1 MEATEP
7 ATVACQE
14 GSLLMPRAV
23 PVIVLVLAA
32 TVAVA
37 GALVAQSNTGAVYGR
52 VTDEHGSPIAGGT
65 ATLTGPAAPQTAT
78 VDAQGLFHFL
88 QVPPDTY
95 SLAVS
100 VPGFATLTRQEVA
113 VAVGRNVHVDFPL
126 QPAGVRED
134 VTVRGDTSLVD
145 RRKVATGESFSG
157 RQLTEVPTSRDVW
170 SLVQQVPGVQ
180 LDTVNV
186 AGSASADLSG
196 PRFAS
201 RGSGNVT
208 YAIDGATV
216 TNNTYGFALQRQNG
230 ATSTYFDFGTFQE
243 VEVVTGGSSLD
254 QQTSGVTINVVTKRG
269 TNELKGSARFLY
281 ASASWQSDNTP
292 ESSVEQGLQTNRT
305 RFIREYG
312 AELGGPILEDR
323 LWLWAAGARQD
334 ISLSPTTL
342 RADEIPYPQT
352 TTLEPWSA
360 KLNAQISNANSAAMY
375 YQRSDRLAYGT
386 EAFSDRPYETR
397 TNVLI
402 PADFYKVED
411 SNVFSPDLFASAFV
425 AYQSTNFQFTP
436 VGGLDRDI
444 QFYDDSFHNS
454 YFYSVSKAPQSQA
467 SLQVTRFFEAGAL
480 NHEVKFGF
488 GYRQLTA
495 DTTVGLPGS
504 QNWGSTFA
512 DGFADATLTRGVR
525 RIYRTEYWT
534 GTLGDT
540 LTARDLTISAGVRF
554 DLQRARNLPGRTFAN
569 PLFSEPC
576 PTCGPE
582 GFPGLPEL
590 RYHGAPDWQV
600 QFTNWQP
607 RVSATWAPGTGQATL
622 LRASYAR
629 YVDQLGYLPALL
641 NGLPDINGYGYGWND
656 LNQDH
661 DVQPNEVDWN
671 VSHGT
676 WNGVDPATLPTT
688 AYALAPDFRTP
699 ATDEITAGIDQQ
711 LGKTLAV
718 SGTFSYRS
726 TSRLQAQVP
735 AGTSPSSW
743 ALGGHATGT
752 VTDAE
757 GFRLVFDEPYY
768 ILTLPE
774 APSGYVLENRPGA
787 TQRYFGL
794 DVSVEKSLSDHWMLR
809 CNFGWSSFR
818 QYITPQSILNP
829 NDLWGLGGQN
839 DDGGLSTGA
848 SDKRNVWMN
857 AGWQFNLNGLY
868 QGPWG
873 LTLGANFYGRQG
885 YPRPYS
891 VYVRTN
897 DVAFNNWSILIDRM
911 DTYRY
916 PDVYQLDLRLQRPFQ
931 VGPVTVTPAVELF
944 NATNGNSLLN
954 SDPEAGTYDPAGE
967 KPFLKNPSFNQT
979 IEIQSP
985 RIVRLGVQVSF

>member
-1 MEATEP
+1 
-7 ATVACQE
+7 
-14 GSLLMPRAV
+14 MPRAV
-23 PVIVLVLAA
+23 PELVLALAA
-32 TVAVA
+32 TLAIT
-37 GALVAQSNTGAVYGR
+37 GALVAQSNTGSIYGR
-52 VTDEHGSPIAGGT
+52 VIDEHGSPISGGT
-65 ATLTGPAAPQTAT
+65 ATLSGRAAPLTAA

-88 QVPPDTY
+88 QVAPGTY
-95 SLAVS
+95 SLAVA
-100 VPGFATLTRQEVA
+100 VPGFATFTREEVV
-113 VAVGRNVHVDFPL
+113 VAVGRNTQVDFPL

-134 VTVRGDTSLVD
+134 VTVRGTSLVD
-145 RRKVATGESFSG
+145 PRKVATGENFSG
-157 RQLTEVPTSRDVW
+157 SQLTEVPTSRDVW

-216 TNNTYGFALQRQNG
+216 TNNSYGLALQRQNG

-254 QQTSGVTINVVTKRG
+254 QQTSGVTINVVTRRG

-312 AELGGPILEDR
+312 AEVGGPVLKDR

-334 ISLSPTTL
+334 ISLSPTTSSD
-342 RADEIPYPQT
+342 DEVPYPQT

-375 YQRSDRLAYGT
+375 YQRSNRLAYGA
-386 EAFSDRPYETR
+386 EAFGDRPYETR
-397 TNVLI
+397 TNILI

-425 AYQSTNFQFTP
+425 AYQSTNFQSTP

-444 QFYDDSFHNS
+444 QYYDGSLHNS
-454 YFYSVSKAPQSQA
+454 YSYSMAKNPQRQA
-467 SLQVTRFFEAGAL
+467 SLQAAKFFGTGGL
-480 NHEVKFGF
+480 NHELKFGF
-488 GYRQLTA
+488 GYRQFTA
-495 DTTVGLPGS
+495 DSTVGLPGS
-504 QNWGSTFA
+504 QNWGSTFE
-512 DGFADATLTRGVR
+512 DGSADATLTRGVR

-540 LTARDLTISAGVRF
+540 LTARDLTIAAGVRF
-554 DLQRARNLPGRTFAN
+554 DLQRARNLPGRAFAN
-569 PLFSEPC
+569 VLFSEPC
-576 PTCGPE
+576 PTCGPG

-590 RYHGAPDWQV
+590 SYHGAPDWQV
-600 QFTNWQP
+600 EFTDWQP
-607 RVSATWAPGTGQATL
+607 RVSATWAPGGGQATL

-629 YVDQLGYLPALL
+629 YADQLGYLPALL
-641 NGLPDINGYGYGWND
+641 NGLPDINGYGYGWTD

-671 VSHGT
+671 EPHGT

-688 AYALAPDFRTP
+688 AYELAPHFRTP
-699 ATDEITAGIDQQ
+699 ATDEITAGIDQR
-711 LGKTLAV
+711 LGETLAV

-726 TSRLQAQVP
+726 TGRLQAQVP

-757 GFRLVFDEPYY
+757 GFTLVFDEPYY
-768 ILTLPE
+768 ILTPDE
-774 APSGYVLENRPGA
+774 APSGYELENRPGA

-794 DVSVEKSLSDHWMLR
+794 DVSVEKSLSDRWMLR

-829 NDLWGLGGQN
+829 NNLWGLGGQN

-848 SDKRNVWMN
+848 SEEKRNVWMN
-857 AGWQFNLNGLY
+857 AAWQFNLNGLY

-873 LTLGANFYGRQG
+873 LTLGANFYARQG
-885 YPRPYS
+885 YPRPY
-891 VYVRTN
+891 YVRVITN
-897 DVAFNNWSILIDRM
+897 DVAYDEWSILIDRI

-916 PDVYQLDLRLQRPFQ
+916 PDVYQLDFRLQRPFRI
-931 VGPVTVTPAVELF
+931 GPVTVTPAVELF
-944 NATNGNSLLN
+944 NATNGNTLLN
-954 SDPEAGTYDPAGE
+954 SNPEAGRWNLAADDG
-967 KPFLKNPSFNQT
+967 PFFPNASFNQT
-979 IEIQSP
+979 FEIQSP